1 MPRSLAHLLRA
12 EGLETEHV
20 IESGIRGRPDDEILE
35 YAKLRGLVLVTADL
49 GFANLLDYPLGSH
62 PGIAVARFPNELSNN
77 LVNEAVVGALK
88 SISADELKGG
98 LLIIEPGKLRLRRS
112 P

>member
-12 EGLETEHV
+12 EGFETEHV
-20 IESGIRGRPDDEILE
+20 IDAGIRGRPDDEILE
-35 YAKLRGLVLVTADL
+35 YAKLRVLVLVTGDL

-62 PGIAVARFPNELSNN
+62 PGIVVARFPNELSND
-77 LVNEAVVGALK
+77 LVNEAVASALK
-88 SISADELKGG
+88 SVSAEELRGG
-98 LLIIEPGKLRLRRS
+98 LLIIQPGKLRLRRS